1 MVATNETY
9 GERRE
14 MAQIIGENDGN
25 NFITIN
31 ESWWGLKVFR
41 SFYISIMEHAAI
53 ESMPSGFHFTRLLGG
68 SIR

>member
-31 ESWWGLKVFR
+31 ES
-41 SFYISIMEHAAI
+41 
-53 ESMPSGFHFTRLLGG
+53 
-68 SIR
+68 